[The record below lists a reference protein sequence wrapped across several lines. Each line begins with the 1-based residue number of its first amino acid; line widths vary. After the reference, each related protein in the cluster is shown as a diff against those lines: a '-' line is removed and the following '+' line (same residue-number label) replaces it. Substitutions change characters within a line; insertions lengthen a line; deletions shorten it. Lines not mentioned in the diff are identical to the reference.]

1 MKFFQFIP
9 LLAIVFIFS
18 CDSNKKE
25 SLYAVRTF
33 DKEKN
38 NQDHPG
44 KKLME
49 TNCYVCHS
57 PTASHDDRIGP
68 PMIAIKRHYID
79 SNTTKEAFI
88 ASMQAWIENPNEA
101 DAKMKGAVRR
111 FGVMPKTPYPEATI
125 EKIAEYMYDFE
136 IDQPDWFEDH
146 FNEINPGAKG
156 KGMGRG
162 KGMGQG
168 QGKGNGMGNRF
179 RATENQQQ
187 VNSYEDIGLA
197 YAMSTKAILGKN
209 LMGQIQKNGTEA
221 AVDFCNIKAIHLT
234 DSMATVHNA
243 TIKRVTDKPRNTDN
257 QANNEELKYIEH
269 FKSVVASN
277 KEPEAIVL
285 ENESDVR
292 FYYPITTNAM
302 CLQCHGKPETD
313 ITPKTLL
320 TLRERYPN
328 DLATGYGLN
337 QVRGIWSI
345 KFNKENE

>member
-1 MKFFQFIP
+1 MK
-9 LLAIVFIFS
+9 LLHYLPYLMLVMVLS

-25 SLYAVRTF
+25 SHYAVRTL
-33 DKEKN
+33 DKQSN
-38 NQDHPG
+38 NQEHPG

-79 SNTTKEAFI
+79 SNTSKEDFV
-88 ASMQAWIENPNEA
+88 ASMQAWIKNPNEA

-146 FNEINPGAKG
+146 FNEMTPGG
-156 KGMGRG
+156 KQRG
-162 KGMGQG
+162 KGQGRGQG
-168 QGKGNGMGNRF
+168 QGMGNRHG
-179 RATENQQQ
+179 ANQAQQQ
-187 VNSYEDIGLA
+187 TKSYEDLGLE

-234 DSMATVHNA
+234 DSMAKAYNA
-243 TIKRVTDKPRNTDN
+243 SIKRVTDKPRNPDN
-257 QANNEELKYIEH
+257 SATKEELKYLANY
-269 FKSVVASN
+269 KDVVAN
-277 KEPEAIVL
+277 NEEPEAIVI
-285 ENESDVR
+285 ESETDVR

-302 CLQCHGKPETD
+302 CLQCHGKPDQD
-313 ITPKTLL
+313 IAPKTLL
-320 TLRERYPN
+320 TLKQRYPA
-328 DLATGYGLN
+328 DQATGYGLN
-337 QVRGIWSI
+337 EVRGIWSI
-345 KFNKENE
+345 KFSKESE

>member
-1 MKFFQFIP
+1 MKFFQ
-9 LLAIVFIFS
+9 LLSIIAIVVVQS
-18 CDSNKKE
+18 CDSNKKD
-25 SLYAVRTF
+25 SQYAVRTF
-33 DKEKN
+33 EKQQN
-38 NQDHPG
+38 NQEHPG

-68 PMIAIKRHYID
+68 PMIAIKKHYID
-79 SNTTKEAFI
+79 SNTTKEEFI
-88 ASMQAWIENPNEA
+88 ASMQAWIKNPNEV

-111 FGVMPKTPYPEATI
+111 FGVMPKTPYPEETI
-125 EKIAEYMYDFE
+125 EKIAEYLYDYE
-136 IDQPDWFEDH
+136 IEQPDWFEDH
-146 FNEINPGAKG
+146 FNEMNPGA
-156 KGMGRG
+156 RG
-162 KGMGQG
+162 KGMGKGRG
-168 QGKGNGMGNRF
+168 QVKGMGMRHQSNL
-179 RATENQQQ
+179 NQQQ
-187 VNSYEDIGLA
+187 IKSYEDIGLE

-221 AVDFCNIKAIHLT
+221 AVDFCHIKAIHLT
-234 DSMATVHNA
+234 DSMAMVHNA

-257 QANNEELKYIEH
+257 KANTEELKYIEH

-277 KEPEAIVL
+277 KEPEAIIL
-285 ENESDVR
+285 ENENDVR

-345 KFNKENE
+345 QFNKEHE

>member
-1 MKFFQFIP
+1 MKLLPLIP
-9 LLAIVFIFS
+9 FLVFTLMLS

-33 DKEKN
+33 DENIN
-38 NQDHPG
+38 NQEHPG

-68 PMIAIKRHYID
+68 PMIAIKKHYID
-79 SNTTKEAFI
+79 SNTTKEDFI
-88 ASMQAWIENPNEA
+88 ASIQAWIKNPNEA

-111 FGVMPKTPYPEATI
+111 FGVMPKTPYPEVTI
-125 EKIAEYMYDFE
+125 QKIAEYMYDFE
-136 IDQPDWFEDH
+136 IDQPEWFEDH
-146 FNEINPGAKG
+146 FNEMNPGANKKGKGKGQGKG
-156 KGMGRG
+156 KGMGMRH
-162 KGMGQG
+162 
-168 QGKGNGMGNRF
+168 
-179 RATENQQQ
+179 RANQSQQQ
-187 VNSYEDIGLA
+187 TKSFEDIGLE

-221 AVDFCNIKAIHLT
+221 AVDFCNIKAIQLT
-234 DSMATVHNA
+234 DSMAKVHNA

-257 QANNEELKYIEH
+257 KANTEELKYIAH
-269 FKSVVASN
+269 FKSVIASN

-285 ENESDVR
+285 ESESDVR

-313 ITPKTLL
+313 ITPNTLL
-320 TLRERYPN
+320 TLKERYPN

-345 KFNKENE
+345 KLNKQDE

>member
-1 MKFFQFIP
+1 MKTSPYILLIFLALFQ
-9 LLAIVFIFS
+9 S
-18 CDSNKKE
+18 CNDSKREGAYTARSVEKPQNK
-25 SLYAVRTF
+25 
-33 DKEKN
+33 
-38 NQDHPG
+38 QDHTG

-79 SNTTKEAFI
+79 SNTTKEEFI
-88 ASMQAWIENPNEA
+88 ASMQAWIKNPNEA
-101 DAKMKGAVRR
+101 DAKMTGAVRR

-146 FNEINPGAKG
+146 FNEMNPGV
-156 KGMGRG
+156 RG
-162 KGMGQG
+162 KGMGKGRG
-168 QGKGNGMGNRF
+168 QGKGMGMRHQSNQ
-179 RATENQQQ
+179 NQQQ
-187 VNSYEDIGLA
+187 VKSYEDIGLE

-221 AVDFCNIKAIHLT
+221 AVDFCNIKAMHLT

-243 TIKRVTDKPRNTDN
+243 TIKRVTDKPRNINN
-257 QANNEELKYIEH
+257 QANNEELEYIEH
-269 FKSVVASN
+269 FKSVVARN
-277 KEPEAIVL
+277 KEPEAILL

-345 KFNKENE
+345 KFDKDNE